1 VFMCTPHSG
10 SFRVSTLVLIL
21 VRRLVTL
28 PLTVAKGVG
37 EVAQLNP
44 DAFSMKAFGSLPTAV
59 DNLSPDNRFIRTL
72 SASPI
77 ASGVTVHSIIAVLG
91 DGPVSGKTDG
101 VVAYE
106 SAHLDGVASEK
117 VVRSGHSA
125 QANPETVLEVVRI
138 LREHVEGR

>member
-1 VFMCTPHSG
+1 M
-10 SFRVSTLVLIL
+10 
-21 VRRLVTL
+21 
-28 PLTVAKGVG
+28 
-37 EVAQLNP
+37 
-44 DAFSMKAFGSLPTAV
+44 
-59 DNLSPDNRFIRTL
+59 SPDSPFVRAL

-91 DGPVSGKTDG
+91 GGPVSGKTDG